1 MAPLARAFAELPQA
15 AERKQLGMQNRN
27 PDSDACDIDA
37 RLAQAQGEGF
47 DKFGRIGEL
56 AGLVRSQ
63 PMMGWL
69 SLAAI
74 ACASVPRATVVNA
87 LAFL

>member
-27 PDSDACDIDA
+27 PESDACDIDA

-56 AGLVRSQ
+56 AGVSQ
-63 PMMGWL
+63 EPADDGM
-69 SLAAI
+69 
-74 ACASVPRATVVNA
+74 A
-87 LAFL
+87 LPGCDRLRFSP